1 MRSKAVIGAALALCF
16 IVGTPAA
23 AIDYT
28 FVGDGT
34 AWTEPTAWSPNGV
47 PTLGDT
53 AQIGDGTNPI
63 TCIALGNFADKP
75 DSITVKNNAIVDV
88 QSDIHV
94 VPDGTYALIDM
105 TVESGGVV
113 KPHAGENGYNLNL
126 LDGSELLSDYWGVL
140 ADTRQTFTISST
152 ARFTRDITP
161 DGTANVN
168 ESRYDATIT
177 GPGNVEVYVE
187 HYDNPTK
194 DRIKFRRAVTYT
206 GSTTVLQGRLTFG
219 ETDSVPTLS
228 SSYTVHPGA
237 ELEAA
242 INKLNHDGDLY
253 LLGTGAGAGH
263 LVFRGNSDDYDCV
276 LTVHGAMFGGVPV
289 PAGTYTVGTDYTD
302 YLVLYPAITDSGTL
316 HVLTTIPEPATLS
329 VLALGALALVTRR
342 R

>member
-1 MRSKAVIGAALALCF
+1 VIGAALALCF
-16 IVGTPAA
+16 IVSSPAA

-28 FVGDGT
+28 FVGDGSSWIDT
-34 AWTEPTAWSPNGV
+34 NSWNPVGV
-47 PTLGDT
+47 PDTGDT
-53 AQIGDGTNPI
+53 AE
-63 TCIALGNFADKP
+63 IALTALADGRFGGLPTSVTIK
-75 DSITVKNNAIVDV
+75 
-88 QSDIHV
+88 
-94 VPDGTYALIDM
+94 
-105 TVESGGVV
+105 SGGVV
-113 KPHAGENGYNLNL
+113 DVQTDLYVTVDGTNVNLPITVEGGGVIKPHASDNNYDLSL
-126 LDGSELLSDYWGVL
+126 LDGSEVLSDYWGVL
-140 ADTRQTFTISST
+140 ANTGQTFTISST

-177 GPGNVEVYVE
+177 GAGNVEIYVE

-194 DRIKFRRAVTYT
+194 DRIKFRRTVTYT

-263 LVFRGNSDDYDCV
+263 LVFRGNSDDFDAV
-276 LTVHGAMFGGVPV
+276 LTVHGRCSAECRSRPV
-289 PAGTYTVGTDYTD
+289 P
-302 YLVLYPAITDSGTL
+302 
-316 HVLTTIPEPATLS
+316 
-329 VLALGALALVTRR
+329 TRWA
-342 R
+342 

>member
-1 MRSKAVIGAALALCF
+1 MKSKVLVIGAAMGLA
-16 IVGTPAA
+16 IVLSSPAA

-28 FVGDGT
+28 FVGDGSSWIDT
-34 AWTEPTAWSPNGV
+34 NAWNPVGV
-47 PTLGDT
+47 PDTGDT
-53 AQIGDGTNPI
+53 AE
-63 TCIALGNFADKP
+63 IALTALADGRFSGLP
-75 DSITVKNNAIVDV
+75 ASVTVK
-88 QSDIHV
+88 
-94 VPDGTYALIDM
+94 
-105 TVESGGVV
+105 SGGVV
-113 KPHAGENGYNLNL
+113 DVQTDLYVTVDGTLVNLPITVEGGGVIKPHAGHTHYDLSL
-126 LDGSELLSDYWGVL
+126 LDGSEVLSDYWGVL
-140 ADTRQTFTISST
+140 ANTGQTFTISST

-219 ETDSVPTLS
+219 ATDSVPTLS
-228 SSYTVHPGA
+228 SSYTVHAGA

-242 INKLNHDGDLY
+242 INTLNHDGDLY

-263 LVFRGNSDDYDCV
+263 LVFRGNGDDYDCV

-329 VLALGALALVTRR
+329 VLALGAVALVARR